1 MQALLAI
8 ARLTF
13 KAAFRFR
20 LVPVLGVLLIGGV
33 LLLPAVIK
41 DDGSAEGMTQI
52 VLTYTL
58 GLSVLV
64 LGVTTLWLACGTLA
78 RDIEECQLQVVAVK
92 PVARWQIWLGKWFG
106 IMLVNLL
113 LFGLAAAVIYG
124 QLQWRAK
131 QLSVAEQTVL
141 RNEVFVAR
149 GSFKPAAPDM
159 RGDIERI
166 VEERLQNEEVA
177 AAMNRK
183 ELRQFVTEMVK
194 ASYEMVRPGWM
205 RRWKI
210 DLSPVADQVR
220 NEPLY
225 LRVRFYTATSGSS
238 LNQETYPTRWDIGPE
253 EGPYRQREEQWL
265 SPEAYHEIEVK
276 PGLLAADGTLTVE
289 LYNPN
294 EEGLLFQFDDGFEV
308 LYREGGFLLNFLRGV
323 AILFFWLAL
332 LAAVG
337 LAAASQLSF
346 PVAAF
351 VSIALLIVSFSTG
364 TMRTVIEQGTI
375 REVDHETGFVGDA
388 NLFDAASVAVFKGIL
403 TVVNVVRDFSPVEH
417 LSGGRSIAWGTV
429 ARAGG
434 QIVIL
439 MGGVFALIGI
449 TLLQRRELATAQNQG

>member
-33 LLLPAVIK
+33 LLFPAVIK

-64 LGVTTLWLACGTLA
+64 LGLATLWLACGTLA

-92 PVARWQIWLGKWFG
+92 PVARWQIWLGKWLG

-113 LFGLAAAVIYG
+113 LFGVAATAIYG
-124 QLQWRAK
+124 QLQWRAR
-131 QLSVAEQTVL
+131 QLSVAQQTVL

-149 GSFKPAAPDM
+149 GSFKPPEPDM
-159 RGDIERI
+159 AADIERLMAD
-166 VEERLQNEEVA
+166 RLQNEQVA
-177 AAMNRK
+177 AMDRK
-183 ELRQFVTEMVK
+183 ELRTLVTEMVK
-194 ASYEMVRPGWM
+194 ARYQLVRPGWV
-205 RRWKI
+205 RRWSI

-220 NEPLY
+220 DQPLY
-225 LRVRFYTATSGSS
+225 LRVKFYTAGAGQE
-238 LNQETYPTRWDIGPE
+238 QETYPTRWDIGPE
-253 EGPYRQREEQWL
+253 QGPYRQREELWL
-265 SPEAYHEIEVK
+265 APETFHEIEVK
-276 PGLLAADGTLTVE
+276 PGLLDADGRLIIEFT
-289 LYNPN
+289 NPN
-294 EEGLLFQFDDGFEV
+294 NDALLFQFEDGFEV
-308 LYREGGFLLNFLRGV
+308 LYREGGFLLNYLRGV
-323 AILFFWLAL
+323 AILLFWLAL

-364 TMRTVIEQGTI
+364 TMRTVVEQGTI
-375 REVDHETGFVGDA
+375 REVDHETGFVGQA
-388 NLFDAASVAVFKGIL
+388 NLFDAASVAAFKGIL
-403 TVVNVVRDFSPVEH
+403 GVVNVVRGFSPVEQ
-417 LSGGRSIAWGTV
+417 LSGGRSITWGTV

-434 QIVIL
+434 QIVLL
-439 MGGVFALIGI
+439 MGGAFAVIGI
-449 TLLQRRELATAQNQG
+449 TLLQRRELATAQNQGQG

>member
-33 LLLPAVIK
+33 LLLPAAIK

-58 GLSVLV
+58 GLTVLV
-64 LGVTTLWLACGTLA
+64 LGLTTLWLACGTLA
-78 RDIEECQLQVVAVK
+78 RDIDECQLQVVAVK
-92 PVARWQIWLGKWFG
+92 PVARWQIWLGKWIG
-106 IMLVNLL
+106 IMFVNLL
-113 LFGLAAAVIYG
+113 LFGIATTVIYV

-131 QLSVAEQTVL
+131 RLSPEQQAVL
-141 RNEVFVAR
+141 KNEVFVAR
-149 GSFKPAAPDM
+149 GSFKPAVPEM
-159 RGDIERI
+159 QGDIDRLMA
-166 VEERLQNEEVA
+166 ERLKEGQVA
-177 AAMNRK
+177 EMDRG
-183 ELRQFVTEMVK
+183 ELRKLVTGMVH
-194 ASYEMVRPGWM
+194 AQYQLVRSGWV
-205 RRWKI
+205 RRWQI
-210 DLSPVADQVR
+210 DLSSVADQVKDQ
-220 NEPLY
+220 PLF
-225 LRVRFYTATSGSS
+225 LRVKFYTASDSS
-238 LNQETYPTRWDIGPE
+238 SKQETYRTQWDIGPE
-253 EGPYRQREEQWL
+253 QGPYRQRELQSL
-265 SPEAYHEIEVK
+265 SPESFHEIKVN
-276 PGLLAADGTLTVE
+276 PGLLDANGLLNVE
-289 LYNPN
+289 VGNLNDDAI
-294 EEGLLFQFDDGFEV
+294 LFQFEDGFEV
-308 LYREGGFLLNFLRGV
+308 LYREGGFLLNYLRGV

-375 REVDHETGFVGDA
+375 REVDHETGMVGNP
-388 NLFDAASVAVFKGIL
+388 NLFDAVSVVGFKVL
-403 TVVNVVRDFSPVEH
+403 LSVVNVVRDFSPVEQ
-417 LSGGRSIAWGTV
+417 LSGGRSISWGTV

-434 QIVIL
+434 QIVVL
-439 MGGVFALIGI
+439 MGGVFALVGI